1 MTAEERLESTQPG
14 HQPVGSTFLSA
25 GNFFEATALAREAI
39 ALLRDERKYLS
50 HTNKCAL
57 TNMQPA
63 EMVYPDC
70 TCGFYKLM
78 ARHKEFLD
86 GEGGDE

>member
-1 MTAEERLESTQPG
+1 MTAEERLAR
-14 HQPVGSTFLSA
+14 FA
-25 GNFFEATALAREAI
+25 GEALRTHYEGCAKDHWVCFAREAI